1 MPLSLSLLHSHLSSS
16 LSQLWSHSLNSGHR
30 SIKLDSSSLS
40 QLRSHS
46 FNSDHWPMKFAADR
60 SAWLGNLWSSP
71 LIGVLACGYWF
82 FHAANA
88 CITPPIWDLG
98 LFFSS
103 CCGLLVVVTLISQ
116 AHSLNSDHRPT
127 KLAVDWSA
135 WLWNPW
141 SSLLIGVLACG
152 YWFFHAA
159 DRRFGFFF
167 SCCGLVVVVVVLIV
181 VVAVVVRKKIGD
193 LGFFFFAMEWWWWWC
208 WWWLW
213 LWLCLHLLVGYI
225 ILLE

>member
-1 MPLSLSLLHSHLSSS
+1 MT
-16 LSQLWSHSLNSGHR
+16 QAHSL
-30 SIKLDSSSLS
+30 
-40 QLRSHS
+40 
-46 FNSDHWPMKFAADR
+46 NSDHWPTKFAIDR
-60 SAWLGNLWSSP
+60 SAWLGNLWSLP

-82 FHAANA
+82 FHTANG

-98 LFFSS
+98 FFFSS

-116 AHSLNSDHRPT
+116 AHSLNSDHRPM
-127 KLAVDWSA
+127 KLVVDWSA

-159 DRRFGFFF
+159 NG
-167 SCCGLVVVVVVLIV
+167 CITPP
-181 VVAVVVRKKIGD
+181 IGD
-193 LGFFFFAMEWWWWWC
+193 LGFFFLAVDWWWWWWCWSWLWLWLWGKRLEIWFFFFFFAVEWWWWC

-213 LWLCLHLLVGYI
+213 LWLCLYLMVGYI
-225 ILLE
+225 ILLEWLYYFIVMYILFYCVKS